1 MAKTYTLIT
10 PASILETSVNKTKN
24 KRLFLES
31 YMYST
36 FIPGQEL
43 VNERASQGF
52 KHHWFHPWGAM
63 NIDIFATY
71 LYSVTCRVHFSEED
85 RKKRWKIQC

>member
-1 MAKTYTLIT
+1 MLKPMAKTYTLIT

-43 VNERASQGF
+43 
-52 KHHWFHPWGAM
+52 
-63 NIDIFATY
+63 
-71 LYSVTCRVHFSEED
+71 C
-85 RKKRWKIQC
+85 